1 MAKSNYNAET
11 AWNYLGAG
19 SFDGR
24 GAYDYSSLPKYQRIF
39 EVIEQE
45 PLRKQPSFSEDDI
58 LSASV
63 GRYANARSALSN
75 LGDSD
80 LMQQLLGGSLTNIA
94 SSFTNY
100 PQTAFQ
106 NAMAGKYRG
115 FI

>member
-39 EVIEQE
+39 EVIEQK

-58 LSASV
+58 ISASF
-63 GRYANARSALSN
+63 GKFANTRNALAN

-80 LMQQLLGGSLTNIA
+80 LMQQLLGGSLTNIT
-94 SSFTNY
+94 SSFANY
-100 PQTAFQ
+100 PQTALQ

>member
-58 LSASV
+58 ISASF
-63 GRYANARSALSN
+63 GKFANTRSALSN
-75 LGDSD
+75 LAESD
-80 LMQQLLGGSLTNIA
+80 LLQQILSGSLTNMA
-94 SSFTNY
+94 NSFSNY
-100 PQTAFQ
+100 PENALQ
-106 NAMAGKYRG
+106 NALAGKYRG

>member
-11 AWNYLGAG
+11 AWDYLGAG

-45 PLRKQPSFSEDDI
+45 PLRKQSGFSEDDI
-58 LSASV
+58 LSVSV
-63 GRYANARSALSN
+63 GRYANTRSALAN
-75 LGDSD
+75 LANND

-94 SSFTNY
+94 SSFAGY
-100 PQTAFQ
+100 PQAAFQ